1 MSQFVFYHWSVKS
14 TWEEVLQQEFTAPYF
29 LSMSELLHEERA
41 HFQVFPSEEKV
52 FAALSASPFDHTK
65 VVILG
70 QDPYHGVGQ
79 ADGLAF
85 SVSRD
90 TTIPP
95 SLRNIFK
102 ELHSDIGVAIPM
114 HGDLSAWAY
123 QGVLLLNTTL
133 TVGAGEAGSHFG
145 RGWETLTDAMI
156 KALNEKADP
165 VVFLLW
171 GAHAR
176 KKKTL
181 VTQSHHIVIEGV
193 HPSPLSAYRGFFG
206 SKPFSRVNAALEQ
219 SGHSPINWEIP
230 S

>member
-1 MSQFVFYHWSVKS
+1 
-14 TWEEVLQQEFTAPYF
+14 
-29 LSMSELLHEERA
+29 
-41 HFQVFPSEEKV
+41 VFPPEEKV
-52 FAALSASPFDHTK
+52 FTALNASPFEDTK

-70 QDPYHGVGQ
+70 QDPYHGAGQ

-85 SVSRD
+85 SVSRN
-90 TTIPP
+90 TALPP

-102 ELHSDIGVAIPM
+102 ELQDDIGVDIPT
-114 HGDLSAWAY
+114 HGDLSAWAR

-133 TVGAGEAGSHFG
+133 TVRKGEAGSHHG

-156 KALNEKADP
+156 SALNKKADP

-171 GAHAR
+171 GTYAR

-181 VTQSHHIVIEGV
+181 VTRPHHVVIEGV

-206 SKPFSRVNAALEQ
+206 SQPFSRVNAALEQ
-219 SGHSPINWEIP
+219 SGHSPINWEIH

>member
-1 MSQFVFYHWSVKS
+1 MR
-14 TWEEVLQQEFTAPYF
+14 EA
-29 LSMSELLHEERA
+29 
-41 HFQVFPSEEKV
+41 
-52 FAALSASPFDHTK
+52 K

-85 SVSRD
+85 SVTRD
-90 TTIPP
+90 TAIPP

-102 ELHSDIGVAIPM
+102 ELHNDIGDAIPT
-114 HGDLSAWAY
+114 HGHLSAWAH

-133 TVGAGEAGSHFG
+133 TVREGIAGSHIG
-145 RGWETLTDAMI
+145 RGWETLTDVMI

-181 VTQSHHIVIEGV
+181 VTGSHHVVIEGV
-193 HPSPLSAYRGFFG
+193 HPSPLSAYRGFFD
-206 SKPFSRVNAALEQ
+206 SKPFSRVNTALER

>member
-1 MSQFVFYHWSVKS
+1 VKS
-14 TWEEVLQQEFTAPYF
+14 TWDDILLQEFSSPYF
-29 LSMSELLHEERA
+29 LSLSQFLYEERTRCD
-41 HFQVFPSEEKV
+41 VLPPEEKV
-52 FAALSASPFDHTK
+52 FAALNASPFDHTK

-70 QDPYHGVGQ
+70 QDPYHGAAQ
-79 ADGLAF
+79 ANGLAF

-90 TTIPP
+90 TAIPP

-102 ELHSDIGVAIPM
+102 ELHDDIGVTIPT

-133 TVGAGEAGSHFG
+133 TVREGEAGSHFG

-181 VTQSHHIVIEGV
+181 VTRPHHIVIEGV

-206 SKPFSRVNAALEQ
+206 SKPFSRVNSALEQ

>member
-1 MSQFVFYHWSVKS
+1 MKS
-14 TWEEVLQQEFTAPYF
+14 TWEEVLQEELTHPYF
-29 LSMSELLHEERA
+29 LFMSQFLYEERTQ
-41 HFQVFPSEEKV
+41 HEVFPPEGKI
-52 FAALSASPFDHTK
+52 FAALHASPFQHTK

-70 QDPYHGVGQ
+70 QDPYHGPAQ

-85 SVSRD
+85 SVLRN
-90 TTIPP
+90 TAIPP

-102 ELHSDIGVAIPM
+102 ELHDDIGIAIPT
-114 HGDLSAWAY
+114 HGDLSAWAQ

-133 TVGAGEAGSHFG
+133 TVRKGEAGSHFG
-145 RGWETLTDAMI
+145 RGWETVTDMMI
-156 KALNEKADP
+156 KALNEKDDS

-181 VTQSHHIVIEGV
+181 ITQPHHVVIEGV